1 MTKLA
6 LNILGYKGLKCLE
19 AIITNNYHTLLDITV
34 FIGRDVNIKNDFAD
48 EIIDRCIEN
57 KIGFS
62 ERLSTQ
68 NYTVFDYVIAI
79 GWRWMIKGIEEERL
93 IVFHDSLLPRYRG
106 FAPLVNAAL
115 NKDKVVGVT
124 ALFGAKRYDEG
135 DIIAQS
141 SVNVDYPISISE
153 LIELISPCYV
163 QLLLQVFSKLSDN
176 KKLPRNKQNSNEATY
191 SIWLDEYDYFIDWN
205 ESAENISHKIN
216 LLGNPYKNARAKV
229 KNSIVVIK
237 ASEVYDDLKV
247 ERRHI
252 GKVLMVEQG
261 CPVIIC
267 GSGLIKLTSV
277 FDESEQPLL
286 PFNQLRVRFQ

>member
-34 FIGRDVNIKNDFAD
+34 FIGRDLNVENDFAD
-48 EIIDRCIEN
+48 AIIDRCIEN

-62 ERLSTQ
+62 ERLSNQ
-68 NYTVFDYVIAI
+68 NYAMFDYVIAI

-115 NKDKVVGVT
+115 NMDKVVGVT
-124 ALFGAKRYDEG
+124 ALFGANRYDEG

-216 LLGNPYKNARAKV
+216 LLGAPYKNARAKV

-237 ASEVYDDLKV
+237 ASEVYEDLKV

-277 FDESEQPLL
+277 FDESDQPLL
-286 PFNQLRVRFQ
+286 PFNKFRVRFQ